1 MYSRPQPGSS
11 PAPALPHGHLQQ
23 SPRARA
29 DILQGALRNNCWKS
43 NRCPFLFNRLLIRK
57 TGGLEQPQR
66 RLPGLQPDSR
76 SSVTW
81 GTAALLAHTG
91 WPRPSHAG
99 DAPRTTLRKGVKKG
113 CCSPSAWHCPGLPA
127 RRATLQPQPHLRS
140 PQRAVALRA
149 GRAPTSCQRA
159 GSGKREAGSARRDPT
174 RTPPTRRMRAAPRLL
189 GTLPARG
196 TPTEASRR
204 ARHRPAF
211 LPITAGR
218 RPLPSSPLLSSPIL
232 PLPGAGHARRDPVRP
247 GHGAVP
253 PRVRAA
259 EPGVGGSRGGV
270 GARARAAPEG
280 ETLGEEGGDGCGE
293 GGAKV
298 AVRAGPWLEALP
310 GGGER
315 AATSWRRRRREVR
328 RGAPADLSREW
339 GTRTPPAGMGRDVRG
354 PLRLRAAGDRGSRP
368 ARSLWGQGP
377 RRLLGARRGTAAERL
392 PGPSWCRTERLA
404 LSPLLG
410 LCKRR

>member
-1 MYSRPQPGSS
+1 MT
-11 PAPALPHGHLQQ
+11 APF
-23 SPRARA
+23 AR
-29 DILQGALRNNCWKS
+29 R
-43 NRCPFLFNRLLIRK
+43 RCAENDTK
-57 TGGLEQPQR
+57 KGGKE
-66 RLPGLQPDSR
+66 GVLQPLSLTLPR
-76 SSVTW
+76 PP
-81 GTAALLAHTG
+81 GTAGHPAASAPSPLSSARGSAQG
-91 WPRPSHAG
+91 WPRAHLVPAG
-99 DAPRTTLRKGVKKG
+99 
-113 CCSPSAWHCPGLPA
+113 
-127 RRATLQPQPHLRS
+127 
-140 PQRAVALRA
+140 
-149 GRAPTSCQRA
+149 
-159 GSGKREAGSARRDPT
+159 GKREAGSARRDPT

-196 TPTEASRR
+196 TPTEASLR

-232 PLPGAGHARRDPVRP
+232 SLPGAGHARRDPVRP

-259 EPGVGGSRGGV
+259 EPGVGGV

-280 ETLGEEGGDGCGE
+280 ETRGEEGGDGCGE

-339 GTRTPPAGMGRDVRG
+339 GTRTPPSRDGAGRAGAASPEGGGRPRVPSRAESLGTGSPPCPGGAARYRG
-354 PLRLRAAGDRGSRP
+354 
-368 ARSLWGQGP
+368 
-377 RRLLGARRGTAAERL
+377 
-392 PGPSWCRTERLA
+392 
-404 LSPLLG
+404 
-410 LCKRR
+410 